1 MALIM
6 MSIMH
11 FVIKWMFSC
20 HPCGVHGNG
29 VSFVGRGSIAFHRL
43 PNPPAPLKGGFRRPY
58 GTLQH

>member
-1 MALIM
+1 MIM
-6 MSIMH
+6 MNIMH

-20 HPCGVHGNG
+20 HPYEVHRNG

-43 PNPPAPLKGGFRRPY
+43 PIVRRPY